1 MMIFGGNIHLSE
13 EDQKLVQKLV
23 ADSNKA
29 FRALRYPDYIKAV
42 DAEEDLVNRYKGAS
56 PK

>member
-1 MMIFGGNIHLSE
+1 MIFGGMTRLSE
-13 EDQKLVQKLV
+13 EDKKLVPTLV
-23 ADSNKA
+23 ANSNKA

-42 DAEEDLVNRYKGAS
+42 DAEEDLVNRYRAAS

>member
-1 MMIFGGNIHLSE
+1 
-13 EDQKLVQKLV
+13 V

-29 FRALRYPDYIKAV
+29 FRALRYQAYIKAV
-42 DAEEDLVNRYKGAS
+42 DVEEDLVNRYKGAS